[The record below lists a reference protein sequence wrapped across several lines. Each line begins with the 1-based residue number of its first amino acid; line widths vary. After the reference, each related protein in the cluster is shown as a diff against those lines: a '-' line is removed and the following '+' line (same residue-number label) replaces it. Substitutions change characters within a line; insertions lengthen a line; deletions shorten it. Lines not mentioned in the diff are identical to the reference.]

1 MNNQGCAASP
11 RNPDYSLYDACSLG
25 GKGVSRYSYIQ
36 KLDLDSIA
44 SYRSYN
50 ICFFKMQYL
59 LILGAA
65 LLAGAI
71 NGIAGG
77 GSFILFPVLMFV
89 GIPPITANATNAIAL
104 LPGTLASAGAYRHEF
119 DEDKRSLIQICIL
132 GVIGGL
138 AGGILLLRTP
148 SATFLQVLPY
158 LLLTAT
164 LAFAFSNKMTIWV
177 ERQQSRFAKFREL
190 RTVLITILQ
199 LVVAIYGGFFG
210 GGMGILFLATFALM
224 GMTNIHR
231 MNAYKTMLTSCIN
244 AVIVIP
250 FVNAGVI
257 LWQEGA
263 IAAIGAAI
271 GGYISA
277 YYVQKIPQ
285 IVVKRFVIVL
295 GSAMTLYFFIKNK

>member
-1 MNNQGCAASP
+1 MVWQN
-11 RNPDYSLYDACSLG
+11 
-25 GKGVSRYSYIQ
+25 
-36 KLDLDSIA
+36 
-44 SYRSYN
+44 
-50 ICFFKMQYL
+50 L
-59 LILGAA
+59 LIFGAA
-65 LLAGAI
+65 FLAGAI

-77 GSFILFPVLMFV
+77 GSFILFPALMFV

-119 DEDKRSLIQICIL
+119 DKDKRSLIQVCIL
-132 GVIGGL
+132 GAIGGL
-138 AGGILLLRTP
+138 AGAILLLRTP

-164 LAFAFSNKMTIWV
+164 LAFAFSNKLTIWV
-177 ERQQSRFAKFREL
+177 EQQQSRFANLKEL

-199 LVVAIYGGFFG
+199 LIVAVYGGFFG
-210 GGMGILFLATFALM
+210 GGMGILFLASFALM

-231 MNAYKTMLTSCIN
+231 MNAYKVILTSCIN
-244 AVIVIP
+244 AVIIIP

-263 IAAIGAAI
+263 IAAVGASF

-277 YYVQKIPQ
+277 YYVQKIDQ
-285 IVVKRFVIVL
+285 ILVRRFVIVI
-295 GSAMTLYFFIKNK
+295 GAAMTLYFFIKSWIA

>member
-1 MNNQGCAASP
+1 MSF
-11 RNPDYSLYDACSLG
+11 PDLVDWVDFSEYDY
-25 GKGVSRYSYIQ
+25 VQ
-36 KLDLDSIA
+36 KLGLDSTLIRLF
-44 SYRSYN
+44 SSRIYFVN
-50 ICFFKMQYL
+50 MQYL
-59 LILGAA
+59 LIFGAA
-65 LLAGAI
+65 LLAGGI

-104 LPGTLASAGAYRHEF
+104 LPGTLASAGAYRREF
-119 DEDKRSLIQICIL
+119 DKDKRSLIQVCIL

-138 AGGILLLRTP
+138 IGAILLLRTP

-164 LAFAFSNKMTIWV
+164 LAFAFSNKMTVWV
-177 ERQQSRFAKFREL
+177 EQQQDRFTKLREL
-190 RTVLITILQ
+190 RTVLIAILQ

-224 GMTNIHR
+224 GMSNIHR

-257 LWQEGA
+257 LWHEGA

-277 YYVQKIPQ
+277 FYVQKIPQ
-285 IVVKRFVIVL
+285 IIVKRFVIGV
-295 GSAMTLYFFIKNK
+295 GSAMTLYFFIKSWLA

>member
-1 MNNQGCAASP
+1 
-11 RNPDYSLYDACSLG
+11 
-25 GKGVSRYSYIQ
+25 
-36 KLDLDSIA
+36 
-44 SYRSYN
+44 
-50 ICFFKMQYL
+50 MQYL
-59 LILGAA
+59 LIFGAA
-65 LLAGAI
+65 LLAGGI

-104 LPGTLASAGAYRHEF
+104 LPGTLASAGAYRREF
-119 DEDKRSLIQICIL
+119 DADKRSLIQVCIL

-138 AGGILLLRTP
+138 VGAILLLRTP

-177 ERQQSRFAKFREL
+177 EKQQSRFAKLKKL
-190 RTVLITILQ
+190 RTFLITLLQ
-199 LVVAIYGGFFG
+199 LFVAIYGGFFG

-263 IAAIGAAI
+263 IAAVGAVI
-271 GGYISA
+271 GGYLSA
-277 YYVQKIPQ
+277 YYAQKIAP
-285 IVVKRFVIVL
+285 IVVKRFVIGI
-295 GSAMTLYFFIKNK
+295 GSAMTLYFFIKSWLA

>member
-1 MNNQGCAASP
+1 MSF
-11 RNPDYSLYDACSLG
+11 PDLLDWVDFSEYDY
-25 GKGVSRYSYIQ
+25 VQ
-36 KLDLDSIA
+36 KLGLDSKLI
-44 SYRSYN
+44 RSFSSHIYFVN
-50 ICFFKMQYL
+50 MQYL
-59 LILGAA
+59 LIFGAA
-65 LLAGAI
+65 LLAGGI

-119 DEDKRSLIQICIL
+119 DKDKRSLIQVCIL

-138 AGGILLLRTP
+138 IGAILLLRTP

-164 LAFAFSNKMTIWV
+164 LAFAFSNKMTVWV
-177 ERQQSRFAKFREL
+177 EQQQSRFTKLRQL
-190 RTVLITILQ
+190 RTVLIAILQ

-257 LWQEGA
+257 LWQEGT

-277 YYVQKIPQ
+277 FYVQKIPP
-285 IVVKRFVIVL
+285 IIVKRFVIGV
-295 GSAMTLYFFIKNK
+295 GSAMTLYFFIKSWLA

>member
-1 MNNQGCAASP
+1 MITFKSWVWMQS
-11 RNPDYSLYDACSLG
+11 DY
-25 GKGVSRYSYIQ
+25 
-36 KLDLDSIA
+36 IA
-44 SYRSYN
+44 PVTHIYFIN
-50 ICFFKMQYL
+50 MQYL
-59 LILGAA
+59 LIFVAA
-65 LLAGAI
+65 LLAGGI

-104 LPGTLASAGAYRHEF
+104 LPGTLASAGAYRREF
-119 DEDKRSLIQICIL
+119 DADKRSLIKLCIL

-138 AGGILLLRTP
+138 AGAILLLRTP

-164 LAFAFSNKMTIWV
+164 LAFAFSHKMTIWV
-177 ERQQSRFAKFREL
+177 EHQQSRFAKLKEL

-199 LVVAIYGGFFG
+199 LVVAVYGGFFG

-277 YYVQKIPQ
+277 YYAQKIAP
-285 IVVKRFVIVL
+285 IVVKRFVISV
-295 GSAMTLYFFIKNK
+295 GSAMTLYFFIKSWLT

>member
-1 MNNQGCAASP
+1 MSF
-11 RNPDYSLYDACSLG
+11 PDLVDWVDFSEYDY
-25 GKGVSRYSYIQ
+25 VQ
-36 KLDLDSIA
+36 KLDLDSTLI
-44 SYRSYN
+44 RSFSSHIYLVN
-50 ICFFKMQYL
+50 MQYL
-59 LILGAA
+59 LIFGAA
-65 LLAGAI
+65 LLAGGI

-104 LPGTLASAGAYRHEF
+104 LPGTLASAGAYRREF
-119 DEDKRSLIQICIL
+119 DKDKRSLIRVCIL

-138 AGGILLLRTP
+138 TGAILLLRTP

-164 LAFAFSNKMTIWV
+164 LAFAFSNKMTAWV
-177 ERQQSRFAKFREL
+177 EQQQARFIKLKEL

-224 GMTNIHR
+224 GISNIHR
-231 MNAYKTMLTSCIN
+231 MNAYKTILTSCIN

-250 FVNAGVI
+250 FINAGVI

-277 YYVQKIPQ
+277 YYAQKIPP
-285 IVVKRFVIVL
+285 IVVKRFVIGV
-295 GSAMTLYFFIKNK
+295 GSAMTLYFFIKSWLA